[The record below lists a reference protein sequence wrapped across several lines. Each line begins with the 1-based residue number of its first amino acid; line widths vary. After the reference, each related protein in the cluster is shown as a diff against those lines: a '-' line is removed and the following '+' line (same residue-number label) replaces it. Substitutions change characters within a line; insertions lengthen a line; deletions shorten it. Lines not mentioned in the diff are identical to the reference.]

1 MKDGAT
7 SFTRIV
13 KGRQVKV
20 APVLVAVTVYDVS
33 ARLVVGVPV
42 ILPVLMLKFIP
53 VGSAAEILYVIM
65 PVPDVAGLGPI
76 SVKRLFTVPIEEEE

>member
-1 MKDGAT
+1 M
-7 SFTRIV
+7 
-13 KGRQVKV
+13 
-20 APVLVAVTVYDVS
+20 APVLVAVTLYDVS

-42 ILPVLMLKFIP
+42 ILPVLKLKFIP
-53 VGSAAEILYVIM
+53 LGSAPEIAYVIM